1 MTNQNPYNPE
11 IQGEL
16 APDAAYEASQHEGS
30 LDQIA
35 NQYDALVNQAFGQQ
49 QVEQTEHVADKD
61 LEIQAG
67 PSNQVLDSEGRQISK
82 KDEDKRDELAEEVTS
97 LEVQEGDELRIRR
110 LARSMRAVTEGILKE
125 QGIEPLTNVGQG
137 KETAEMTLIADNVQ
151 HMVKAGGAK
160 ELDPT
165 ATKQIERITNQDI
178 GLEAVRVVDKDPSKL
193 AEIYEDDPDKAR
205 AAAKV
210 VSLYRQ
216 NGSVNHRTS
225 EALGRKL
232 RGSSDSST
240 DLSKAA

>member
-1 MTNQNPYNPE
+1 M
-11 IQGEL
+11 
-16 APDAAYEASQHEGS
+16 
-30 LDQIA
+30 
-35 NQYDALVNQAFGQQ
+35 
-49 QVEQTEHVADKD
+49 
-61 LEIQAG
+61 
-67 PSNQVLDSEGRQISK
+67 LDSEGRRISK
-82 KDEDKRDELAEEVTS
+82 KDEEKRDELAEEVTS

-151 HMVKAGGAK
+151 HMDKAGGAK

-165 ATKQIERITNQDI
+165 RTEQIERITNLDI
-178 GLEAVRVVDKDPSKL
+178 GQEAVKVVDRDPSKL
-193 AEIYEDDPDKAR
+193 AEIYEDDPDKAQ
-205 AAAKV
+205 ATAKV